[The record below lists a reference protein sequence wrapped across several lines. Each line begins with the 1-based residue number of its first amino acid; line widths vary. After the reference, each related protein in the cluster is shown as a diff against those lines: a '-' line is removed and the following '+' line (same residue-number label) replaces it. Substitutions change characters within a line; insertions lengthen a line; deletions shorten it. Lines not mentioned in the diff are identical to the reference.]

1 MAEGFKR
8 LGLADWLCRQVTLVG
23 FKEPADVQKYC
34 IPPILEGAYV
44 RTMRRVV
51 PTYTYVHKSVLL
63 RILRKKL
70 YWMC

>member
-1 MAEGFKR
+1 MAEEFKR

-44 RTMRRVV
+44 RAMRRVV
-51 PTYTYVHKSVLL
+51 PTYTS
-63 RILRKKL
+63 
-70 YWMC
+70 